1 MKRVAPGFTLVELLI
16 VVAIVA
22 ILAAIAIPSLIRS
35 RVSANEAA
43 MLGDTRTVISAE
55 AAYFSV
61 SGGFY
66 GDPPCLVEPY
76 AAGCI
81 PSYPTDGPSFLDS
94 HVAALAP
101 KAGYARS
108 FTGAPATAGFSCYVY
123 GGTPL
128 RLGETGVRGY
138 FGDCSGRLCFT
149 PSGTVAPISGGAL
162 DASCLLPQ

>member
-1 MKRVAPGFTLVELLI
+1 MRRAAAGFTLIELLI
-16 VVAIVA
+16 VVAIIS

-35 RVSANEAA
+35 RISANEAV

-55 AAYFSV
+55 AAYSSA
-61 SGGFY
+61 SGGSY

-108 FTGAPATAGFSCYVY
+108 FTGSPATAGLSCYVY

-128 RLGETGVRGY
+128 RPGETGVRGF

-149 PSGTVAPISGGAL
+149 PSGTVPPISEGAL
-162 DASCLLPQ
+162 DTSCLLPR